1 MQYDNQMNIVSV
13 YYPSSLSTAYLLTR
27 ANNAAYFK
35 ISVVKDSK
43 SNCYVNYDENIGNK
57 PYREFR
63 YNVIEFFE
71 QLDIYVLSE
80 SFRPKNLT
88 WSNGLPNTPV
98 DVRYPSGYEGQI
110 SFVRTV
116 ATGLINSITA
126 TMNVHGDVL
135 TSTFL
140 LTRDNNG
147 NITKILTSKSIN

>member
-1 MQYDNQMNIVSV
+1 MD
-13 YYPSSLSTAYLLTR
+13 YLIHL
-27 ANNAAYFK
+27 
-35 ISVVKDSK
+35 
-43 SNCYVNYDENIGNK
+43 
-57 PYREFR
+57 
-63 YNVIEFFE
+63 
-71 QLDIYVLSE
+71 
-80 SFRPKNLT
+80 
-88 WSNGLPNTPV
+88 
-98 DVRYPSGYEGQI
+98 YPSGYEGQI